1 MKASRAPSPG
11 ESRACPHCQA
21 TILQSATFCPIC
33 RHSLKLTSF
42 EAPRAR
48 PATCPFLVEGTLEHP
63 GASAPWEY
71 SIIDGSAGRA
81 GKLLSRQTVG
91 VGALRQGQQRI
102 FSLRVEM
109 FAASA

>member
-33 RHSLKLTSF
+33 RHSLKFTSF
-42 EAPRAR
+42 EAPRVR
-48 PATCPFLVEGTLEHP
+48 PATCPLLVEGTLEHP
-63 GASAPWEY
+63 DAGAPWEY
-71 SIIDGSAGRA
+71 QLLMEVRDEA

-91 VGALRQGQQRI
+91 VGAVRQGQQRV